1 MARKA
6 LAGIVLLTVAGVAL
20 SGCAGGGGNGDDN
33 GDGTGTNTIDGTVAG
48 EIKVI
53 TWRTDLVEDG
63 TFDAYAAAFTAQY
76 PDVKVTFEGITD
88 YAGEMLTRMST
99 TNYGDVIGIPA
110 IQPGQYEQFLEPL
123 GATADFADTYRF
135 LPAASFDGT
144 QYGIAF
150 GGNANGVVYNKRVF
164 AEAGVTGTPTTEQE
178 WLDAL
183 QQVKDNT
190 DAIPLYTNYKDG
202 WPLTQSFGNLG
213 AITQDPD
220 APVTMAEDRAPWTE
234 GTDMYAIDSLLFESV
249 AAGLTEPDPLT
260 TNWEQS
266 KVDLGTGKIAAM
278 TLGSWAISQMQ
289 AAAAAGGASADDIGF
304 MAFPAHVG
312 GTQYAVIGGDYNLA
326 VSKHSKAKAAAW
338 AFIQFL
344 VAESGYT
351 EAQGMVSPVID
362 APLPST
368 LQGFA
373 DAGVELMEINPA
385 PAGKEGLINEV
396 ADDAQ
401 IDLYGPI
408 YRQRLVDIAR
418 GAAGGDKASYF
429 AELNERWGASVDRI
443 VG

>member
-1 MARKA
+1 MARTRLAAIATLAVAGIA
-6 LAGIVLLTVAGVAL
+6 LAGC
-20 SGCAGGGGNGDDN
+20 SGGGGGDDAS
-33 GDGTGTNTIDGTVAG
+33 NTIDGEVKG
-48 EIKVI
+48 EIKVV

-63 TFDAYAAAFTAQY
+63 TFEEYAAEFNKEY

-110 IQPGQYEQFLEPL
+110 IKPDQYEQFLEPL
-123 GATADFADTYRF
+123 GDTSSFEDTYRF

-150 GGNANGVVYNKRVF
+150 GGNANGVVYNKKVF
-164 AEAGVTGTPTTEQE
+164 EEAGVTALPTTEDE
-178 WLDAL
+178 WLAAL
-183 QQVKDNT
+183 QKVKDNT

-213 AITQDPD
+213 VVTDDPD
-220 APVTMAEDRAPWTE
+220 APVTMAQDPAPWTE
-234 GTDMYAIDSLLFESV
+234 GFDQYAIDSLLYESV

-289 AAAAAGGASADDIGF
+289 AAAEDNGASADDIGY
-304 MAFPAHVG
+304 MAFPANVD
-312 GTQYAVIGGDYNLA
+312 GTQFAVIGGDYNLA

-338 AFIQFL
+338 AWIQW
-344 VAESGYT
+344 VVENSGYT
-351 EAQGMVSPVID
+351 EAQGMISPVID
-362 APLPST
+362 KELPPN
-368 LQGFA
+368 LAGFTE
-373 DAGVELMEINPA
+373 AGVELMEINPA
-385 PAGKEGLINEV
+385 PAGKEGLINQI
-396 ADDAQ
+396 ADDSQ

-408 YRQRLVDIAR
+408 YRQKLVDIAR
-418 GAAGGDKASYF
+418 GAADGDKESYF
-429 AELNERWGASVDRI
+429 AELNERWGASVEKLA
-443 VG
+443 G

>member
-6 LAGIVLLTVAGVAL
+6 LAGIGLLAAAGIVL
-20 SGCAGGGGNGDDN
+20 SGCAGGGGGDAD
-33 GDGTGTNTIDGTVAG
+33 NTIDGEVQG
-48 EIKVI
+48 EIKVV

-63 TFDAYAAAFTAQY
+63 TFEEYAAAFNEEY
-76 PDVKVTFEGITD
+76 PDVTVTFEGITD

-110 IQPGQYEQFLEPL
+110 IQPDQYEQFLEPL
-123 GATADFADTYRF
+123 GETADFEDTYRF

-164 AEAGVTGTPTTEQE
+164 EEAGITTLPTNEAE

-183 QQVKDNT
+183 QQIADNT

-213 AITQDPD
+213 AITNDPD
-220 APVTMAEDRAPWTE
+220 APITMAEDPAPWTE
-234 GTDMYAIDSLLFESV
+234 GTDVYAIDSLLYESV

-266 KVDLGTGKIAAM
+266 KVDLGTGEIAAM

-289 AAAAAGGASADDIGF
+289 DAAETGGASADDIGF
-304 MAFPAHVG
+304 MAFPASVD

-338 AFIQFL
+338 AWIQW
-344 VAESGYT
+344 VVENSGYT

-362 APLPST
+362 AELPAT
-368 LQGFA
+368 LAGLS

-385 PAGKEGLINEV
+385 PAGKEGLINEI
-396 ADDAQ
+396 ADDSQ

-408 YRQRLVDIAR
+408 YRQKLVDIAR
-418 GAAGGDKASYF
+418 GAADGDKESYF
-429 AELNERWGASVDRI
+429 AELNERWAASIANVA
-443 VG
+443 G

>member
-6 LAGIVLLTVAGVAL
+6 LAGIGLLAAAGIVL
-20 SGCAGGGGNGDDN
+20 SGCAGGGGGGDAD
-33 GDGTGTNTIDGTVAG
+33 NTIDGEVQG

-63 TFDAYAAAFTAQY
+63 TFEEYAAAFNEEY
-76 PDVKVTFEGITD
+76 PDVTVTFEGITD
-88 YAGEMLTRMST
+88 YAGEILTRMST

-110 IQPGQYEQFLEPL
+110 IQPDQYEQFLEPL
-123 GATADFADTYRF
+123 GQTADFEDTYRF

-164 AEAGVTGTPTTEQE
+164 EEAGVTTLPTSEAE

-183 QQVKDNT
+183 QQVADNT

-213 AITQDPD
+213 AVTNDPD
-220 APVTMAEDRAPWTE
+220 APITMAEDSAPWTE
-234 GTDMYAIDSLLFESV
+234 GTDVYAIDSLLYESV

-289 AAAAAGGASADDIGF
+289 DAAETAGASADDIGF
-304 MAFPAHVG
+304 MAFPAEVDG
-312 GTQYAVIGGDYNLA
+312 AQYAVIGGDYNLA

-338 AFIQFL
+338 AWIQWV
-344 VAESGYT
+344 VADSGYT
-351 EAQGMVSPVID
+351 EEQGMVSPLIE
-362 APLPST
+362 AELPST
-368 LQGFA
+368 LSGLA

-408 YRQRLVDIAR
+408 YRQKLVDIAR
-418 GAAGGDKASYF
+418 GAADGDKDSYF
-429 AELNERWGASVDRI
+429 TELNERWAASIENVA
-443 VG
+443 G